1 MSEKK
6 LLTEFLLLYKEF
18 PCLWDNR
25 QVLYTNKEARDQA
38 YEVLLEKY
46 KQIQED
52 ANIMDVKKKIEH
64 MRCCYR
70 REHKKVSII
79 SIQRIFVG
87 LDYQTLSFFT

>member
-6 LLTEFLLLYKEF
+6 LLTEFLLLYKDF

-25 QVLYTNKEARDQA
+25 QVFYTNKEARDNA

-79 SIQRIFVG
+79 PIQSVFVG
-87 LDYQTLSFFT
+87 LNLPKSKTQ